1 MLRIIFAKINELKPR
16 WLLTIAIIFFI
27 LLLSASA
34 GLIIFDGLFKNRVY
48 PNIFIGNL
56 NLGGQSAAEAKRLLN
71 QEVDRINQRGIIFS
85 YKDFATQ
92 ITPVI
97 ASADGDL
104 AYQIINFSIDQ
115 AVAAAVNYGRGDNFF
130 SNLEN
135 KLLALTIKKQLAL
148 TISINREELIKILK
162 NNFAKTYEPAQDA
175 RLIIE
180 KIPLTNDYE
189 FTVAKEK
196 FGKTIDYEEAI
207 DQLTANLANLNPTEI
222 KLTTVTQ
229 YPKILT
235 KDCLNIASQAREL
248 LALAPL
254 TLKYGAERWII
265 DQDLLTQFLALKPN
279 DLANAPPAKKIKVG
293 LDNDKFKAYLTE
305 QISSRID
312 KKPLEARLEI
322 NEGKVTKFQ
331 NSQDGL
337 ALNLESSLIKIANEM
352 TATSSIELV
361 VEIQPALTKTG
372 DINGLGIKEI
382 VGIGTSNFAGSP
394 ANRRHNIKIGSDSVN
409 GMLIKPGEEFSLL
422 KVLGEVD
429 GSTGYL
435 PELVIKEGK
444 PLPEFGGGLCQV
456 GTTMFRAVIASGLP
470 ITMRKN
476 HSYRVQYYEPA
487 GTDATIYNPW
497 PDFRF
502 INDLPTYILIQT
514 KIATNTLAFEFWG
527 TKDDRLIETTKPTI
541 YNIVKPEPTKIIE
554 TLDLKPGEK
563 KCTER
568 AHNGADAYF
577 DYKVTYGSGE
587 IKAKRFSSHY
597 VPWQEVCLLGVEKL
611 SVPPGTAPSA
621 SPGTS
626 TSTPPAP
633 KPVPTTN

>member
-162 NNFAKTYEPAQDA
+162 NNFA
-175 RLIIE
+175 
-180 KIPLTNDYE
+180 
-189 FTVAKEK
+189 
-196 FGKTIDYEEAI
+196 KTIDYEEAI

-372 DINGLGIKEI
+372 DING
-382 VGIGTSNFAGSP
+382 
-394 ANRRHNIKIGSDSVN
+394 
-409 GMLIKPGEEFSLL
+409 
-422 KVLGEVD
+422 
-429 GSTGYL
+429 
-435 PELVIKEGK
+435 
-444 PLPEFGGGLCQV
+444 
-456 GTTMFRAVIASGLP
+456 
-470 ITMRKN
+470 
-476 HSYRVQYYEPA
+476 
-487 GTDATIYNPW
+487 
-497 PDFRF
+497 
-502 INDLPTYILIQT
+502 
-514 KIATNTLAFEFWG
+514 
-527 TKDDRLIETTKPTI
+527 
-541 YNIVKPEPTKIIE
+541 
-554 TLDLKPGEK
+554 
-563 KCTER
+563 
-568 AHNGADAYF
+568 
-577 DYKVTYGSGE
+577 
-587 IKAKRFSSHY
+587 
-597 VPWQEVCLLGVEKL
+597 
-611 SVPPGTAPSA
+611 
-621 SPGTS
+621 
-626 TSTPPAP
+626 
-633 KPVPTTN
+633 